1 MLRTITRRIDYKS
14 QSTGNQ
20 SHAGRNSSSVDK
32 IPRPAELMSPK
43 TVLITGS
50 TRGIGL
56 EFAKHFTTAGWNV
69 IGVARSA
76 GTADELKALSPFKVV
91 SFDCTDE
98 ASIAQAAQDLK
109 GVPIDLLINNAG
121 IYMSGELHTTTKDML
136 MRQFEVNT
144 VGPFLVTRALLPNL
158 KLGAEMNG
166 KDGALVV
173 TVSSQMGSIAGNMY
187 GGNYSYGAS
196 KAAVNMVNSSLAI
209 DLKKD
214 NIAAIVVHPGY
225 VVTDL
230 TGGMGDVHTDE
241 SVRGMTSVIETVT
254 MKDTGQLGA
263 LEVEELG
270 RVVQRQARDHLGH
283 AGNGVFRKHDA
294 VVVGQ
299 VRLDVARLQHHGH
312 DLVLL
317 QVHGQVG
324 VDHVERGLGR
334 AVAVHLAVRH
344 LVVVVVDLVQRPA
357 ERAVQVGMDAAQ
369 QARDGRDDGLA
380 AGVGGQLEVREQRER
395 GEEGPYRV
403 DLEVAHERVLGHAR
417 VRARLQDAGVVDEQ
431 VDGDAGQL
439 LGQAEDRGFREHNG
453 VGLKVGRTHV
463 GGLVDVARRADD
475 LPPSLGVVPGEGSI
489 VDGVN
494 TVGPATAATSTCA
507 DQSETADG
515 HFCAEC
521 QRIVPEP
528 RAEHADFHFA
538 LKLSQAQRGEAMAI
552 AGAAR
557 PKKKKGPLDAFLA
570 R

>member
-1 MLRTITRRIDYKS
+1 
-14 QSTGNQ
+14 
-20 SHAGRNSSSVDK
+20 
-32 IPRPAELMSPK
+32 MSPK

-121 IYMSGELHTTTKDML
+121 IYMPGELHTTTKDML

-173 TVSSQMGSIAGNMY
+173 TVSSQMGSIAGNTY

-254 MKDTGQLGA
+254 MKDTGKFYHFQ
-263 LEVEELG
+263 
-270 RVVQRQARDHLGH
+270 GH
-283 AGNGVFRKHDA
+283 
-294 VVVGQ
+294 
-299 VRLDVARLQHHGH
+299 
-312 DLVLL
+312 
-317 QVHGQVG
+317 
-324 VDHVERGLGR
+324 EM
-334 AVAVHLAVRH
+334 
-344 LVVVVVDLVQRPA
+344 PW
-357 ERAVQVGMDAAQ
+357 
-369 QARDGRDDGLA
+369 
-380 AGVGGQLEVREQRER
+380 
-395 GEEGPYRV
+395 
-403 DLEVAHERVLGHAR
+403 
-417 VRARLQDAGVVDEQ
+417 
-431 VDGDAGQL
+431 
-439 LGQAEDRGFREHNG
+439 
-453 VGLKVGRTHV
+453 
-463 GGLVDVARRADD
+463 
-475 LPPSLGVVPGEGSI
+475 
-489 VDGVN
+489 
-494 TVGPATAATSTCA
+494 
-507 DQSETADG
+507 
-515 HFCAEC
+515 
-521 QRIVPEP
+521 
-528 RAEHADFHFA
+528 
-538 LKLSQAQRGEAMAI
+538 
-552 AGAAR
+552 
-557 PKKKKGPLDAFLA
+557 
-570 R
+570 